1 MENTSS
7 IFLIF
12 MSKIYIIWL
21 YSINIKNKEMYNL
34 LLKTSFP
41 VFNQRAI
48 YSLIFKLLT
57 ICHKRRWKKWLLMT
71 EKTLS
76 GEETVIAEV
85 SEAPGKCTP
94 QFVLTVVLKLRYL
107 LYLTQTGRF
116 IAEIVSPTTGDFKII
131 YTEC

>member
-1 MENTSS
+1 
-7 IFLIF
+7 
-12 MSKIYIIWL
+12 
-21 YSINIKNKEMYNL
+21 
-34 LLKTSFP
+34 
-41 VFNQRAI
+41 
-48 YSLIFKLLT
+48 
-57 ICHKRRWKKWLLMT
+57 MT